1 MKKLFILMQNKLD
14 SVKNDWKYANDSI
27 SEEDKQ
33 SQKTDF
39 IGGMLVLVLAT
50 AIGLAIRFLREGLI

>member
-1 MKKLFILMQNKLD
+1 MKNLFISMQNKLD
-14 SVKNDWKYANDSI
+14 SVKNDWKSVNDSI

-33 SQKTDF
+33 SQKADF

-50 AIGLAIRFLREGLI
+50 AIGLAIRFLRDGMI